1 MFNKRDPDIDPI
13 FKAWKCHDILISL
26 LQMIHTHAPVNSL
39 SFKTR
44 NNKKN
49 NLTEFY
55 NLIYQYKTDCL
66 VASIRYNK
74 EYYSSNT
81 KKPNEELF
89 FNITLIPLGSTQTE
103 SIID

>member
-1 MFNKRDPDIDPI
+1 MKPGKKNSYNSLSN
-13 FKAWKCHDILISL
+13 ILVGDKSYYENEFAYNFD
-26 LQMIHTHAPVNSL
+26 QKNSL

-44 NNKKN
+44 NNKKD

-66 VASIRYNK
+66 IASLRYNK
-74 EYYSSNT
+74 EYYSNST